1 MDFVLPHTQT
11 TNLVKA
17 ALSKRQRD
25 KQQISF
31 PFYFA
36 MPILHFAVIGIFF
49 VLQWLFLH
57 FVLTSFLLLARE
69 GWPAIVQTQTEWN
82 TRNRNEPGE

>member
-1 MDFVLPHTQT
+1 MYFVLPHTQT
-11 TNLVKA
+11 SRLATNLIKA

-25 KQQISF
+25 KQQSSF

-36 MPILHFAVIGIFF
+36 TTILHFAVFV

-57 FVLTSFLLLARE
+57 FVLTLFLLLARE
-69 GWPAIVQTQTEWN
+69 G
-82 TRNRNEPGE
+82 